1 MTDTITI
8 QDLTK
13 VAAENNLPAN
23 NADAL
28 QAAFLPFFEQAS
40 EWRDKAFAIK
50 VTNIGQTQEMG
61 RARQARLALK
71 DIRVQTEKTRVQ
83 MKEDSLR
90 TGKAIDGMANVIKFL
105 IAPIEQHLQDQED
118 YGKRMQEKA
127 QAEQRDLRMCEAGK
141 YLEFFPQ
148 TIDLGVI
155 ADEEYAK
162 LLHYATTQWNERD
175 AREKAAENER
185 IEREQREAAEREA
198 MRAENERLRKE
209 AEKVEAERQ
218 KEREAAAKIQREKDA
233 ELAAEKAE
241 ITRLL
246 MEAEAKEREERERI
260 AAENRAKMEA
270 DNAERERL
278 RKEQAE
284 KVSAEKAAMEAPDK
298 EKLNTYANEL
308 HACMKPYQFATESAA
323 EKCNQAAQKILEAI
337 KILQS

>member
-50 VTNIGQTQEMG
+50 VTNIGQTAEMG

-127 QAEQRDLRMCEAGK
+127 QAEQRDLRTCEAGDLIR
-141 YLEFFPQ
+141 YFPHGV
-148 TIDLGVI
+148 DLGVI
-155 ADEEYAK
+155 SDEEYAK
-162 LLHYATTQWNERD
+162 HLHLARIQDKAVRDEAERVE
-175 AREKAAENER
+175 RER

-198 MRAENERLRKE
+198 MRIENERLRKE
-209 AEKVEAERQ
+209 NEVQEAAMREERAER
-218 KEREAAAKIQREKDA
+218 ERLQREHEAAIAAQRA
-233 ELAAEKAE
+233 EVE
-241 ITRLL
+241 RL
-246 MEAEAKEREERERI
+246 ERAERERI

-284 KVSAEKAAMEAPDK
+284 KEAAEQAAMEAPDK
-298 EKLNTYANEL
+298 EKLLSYAKEL
-308 HACMKPYQFATESAA
+308 HACMKPYQFVTESAA
-323 EKCNQAAQKILEAI
+323 EKCNRAAQKILEAI

>member
-1 MTDTITI
+1 MTNTITI
-8 QDLTK
+8 TDLTK

-28 QAAFLPFFEQAS
+28 QAAFMPFFEQAS
-40 EWRDKAFAIK
+40 EWREKAFAIK

-61 RARQARLALK
+61 RARHARLALK

-90 TGKAIDGMANVIKFL
+90 TGRAIDGMANVIKFL
-105 IAPIEQHLQDQED
+105 ISPIEQHLQDQED

-127 QAEQRDLRMCEAGK
+127 QAEQRDLRTCEAGDLIR
-141 YLEFFPQ
+141 YFPQ
-148 TIDLGVI
+148 SIDIGVI
-155 ADEEYAK
+155 SDEEYAK
-162 LLHYATTQWNERD
+162 HLHLAKAQDKAVRDEADRVER
-175 AREKAAENER
+175 ER

-246 MEAEAKEREERERI
+246 MEAEAKEREERERT

-284 KVSAEKAAMEAPDK
+284 KEAKEKAAMEAPDK
-298 EKLNTYANEL
+298 EKLVSYANEL
-308 HACMKPYQFATESAA
+308 HACMKPYHFATQSAA
-323 EKCNQAAQKILEAI
+323 EKCNQAAQRIFEAI

>member
-1 MTDTITI
+1 MNDTITI
-8 QDLTK
+8 TDLTK

-23 NADAL
+23 NADVL
-28 QAAFLPFFEQAS
+28 QAAFMPFFEQAS

-50 VTNIGQTQEMG
+50 VTNIGQTAEMG

-71 DIRVQTEKTRVQ
+71 DIRVQTEKTRIQ

-127 QAEQRDLRMCEAGK
+127 QAEQRDLRTCEAGDLIR
-141 YLEFFPQ
+141 YFPHGV
-148 TIDLGVI
+148 DLGAI

-162 LLHYATTQWNERD
+162 HLHLAKVQDKAVRDETDRVER
-175 AREKAAENER
+175 ER
-185 IEREQREAAEREA
+185 IEREQKEAAEREA
-198 MRAENERLRKE
+198 MRAENEQLRAE
-209 AEKVEAERQ
+209 AEKIEAEREI
-218 KEREAAAKIQREKDA
+218 ERTAALIAKQQAGAAI
-233 ELAAEKAE
+233 AAERAE
-241 ITRLL
+241 VERL
-246 MEAEAKEREERERI
+246 ERAERERI

-284 KVSAEKAAMEAPDK
+284 KEAAERAAMEAPDK
-298 EKLNTYANEL
+298 EKLHRLAVEIQYITLPEIESKEMKKVLDEANHLLISAIEIL
-308 HACMKPYQFATESAA
+308 HRA
-323 EKCNQAAQKILEAI
+323 
-337 KILQS
+337 

>member
-1 MTDTITI
+1 MPDIITI

-50 VTNIGQTQEMG
+50 VTNIGQTAEMG

-127 QAEQRDLRMCEAGK
+127 QAEQRDLRTCEAGELIR
-141 YLEFFPQ
+141 YFPHGV
-148 TIDLGVI
+148 DLGAI

-162 LLHYATTQWNERD
+162 HLHLAKVQDKAVRDEADRVER
-175 AREKAAENER
+175 ER
-185 IEREQREAAEREA
+185 IEKEQREAAEREA
-198 MRAENERLRKE
+198 TRAENERLR
-209 AEKVEAERQ
+209 A
-218 KEREAAAKIQREKDA
+218 EAAEQ
-233 ELAAEKAE
+233 AE
-241 ITRLL
+241 IL
-246 MEAEAKEREERERI
+246 AKERAEVEKLRREAEE
-260 AAENRAKMEA
+260 K
-270 DNAERERL
+270 ERL
-278 RKEQAE
+278 RIQAEQRVIAEQRSKELKEKAAAAAERFEKEQAE
-284 KVSAEKAAMEAPDK
+284 KAALEAPDK
-298 EKLNTYANEL
+298 EKLKAYAKEL
-308 HACMKPYQFATESAA
+308 HACMKPYQFETESAA
-323 EKCNQAAQKILEAI
+323 EKCNRAAQKILEAI